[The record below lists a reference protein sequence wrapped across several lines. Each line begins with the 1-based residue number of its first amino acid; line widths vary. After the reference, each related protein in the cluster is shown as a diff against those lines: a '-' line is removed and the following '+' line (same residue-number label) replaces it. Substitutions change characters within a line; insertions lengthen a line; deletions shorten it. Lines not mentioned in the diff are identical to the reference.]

1 MGMQEKNC
9 IFCPT
14 PGFLK
19 ESCPLLVHNL
29 FTPWFFFVLVLVDQF
44 TGTNG
49 YFNHRPHPF
58 RALPKQRPVWTSF
71 SSFGLTCALSYS
83 TRLFCSRIQTKFL
96 DYWNRFSQLCRT
108 GSFSTPLFLH
118 TSPFVVKVRFH
129 NGFENTRF
137 TTESNGFVR
146 PAAQRDASPYRRG
159 AGEGSANRPGELPLH
174 LTLPLNPGSAGR
186 FALPPQGGLYPAEPQ
201 GR

>member
-1 MGMQEKNC
+1 MCIARRNRIFCRGMQAKNC
-9 IFCPT
+9 IVCPA
-14 PGFLK
+14 PRFLK

-29 FTPWFFFVLVLVDQF
+29 FTPWFFIFLVLVDQF

-49 YFNHRPHPF
+49 YFNHRPRPF
-58 RALPKQRPVWTSF
+58 RAPPKRRFVWTSF

-96 DYWNRFSQLCRT
+96 VDWNRISQLCRT

-118 TSPFVVKVRFH
+118 TSAFVVKARFH
-129 NGFENTRF
+129 NGLENTRF
-137 TTESNGFVR
+137 TTESNGF
-146 PAAQRDASPYRRG
+146 
-159 AGEGSANRPGELPLH
+159 
-174 LTLPLNPGSAGR
+174 
-186 FALPPQGGLYPAEPQ
+186 ALPPGGG